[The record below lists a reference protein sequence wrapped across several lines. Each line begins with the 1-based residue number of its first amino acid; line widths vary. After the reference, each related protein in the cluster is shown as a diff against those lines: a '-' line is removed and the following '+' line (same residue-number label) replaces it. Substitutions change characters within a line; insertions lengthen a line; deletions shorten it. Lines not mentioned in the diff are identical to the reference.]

1 MANEIST
8 YKTYLMYST
17 TSTGSYVKLVDIVDF
32 PDLGGEPETIDVT
45 TLSDPNRRYILGIQ
59 DTGVMN
65 FTANYTHVD
74 YAKVKALK
82 DVIYYYAVYFGATG
96 GTPTGTNGIFKFS
109 GYADVFVQG
118 KGVNEAQQMTISI
131 APNSE
136 ITDATPT

>member
-8 YKTYLMYST
+8 YKTYLMYTT
-17 TSTGSYVKLVDIVDF
+17 TSGGTYTKLVDIVDF

-65 FTANYTHVD
+65 FTANYTHTD
-74 YAKVKALK
+74 YAKIKALK
-82 DVIYYYAVYFGATG
+82 NDINYYAVYFGATG
-96 GTPTGTNGIFKFS
+96 STPDGSNGKYTFS
-109 GYADVFVQG
+109 GYIDVFVQG

-136 ITDATPT
+136 IVDATT